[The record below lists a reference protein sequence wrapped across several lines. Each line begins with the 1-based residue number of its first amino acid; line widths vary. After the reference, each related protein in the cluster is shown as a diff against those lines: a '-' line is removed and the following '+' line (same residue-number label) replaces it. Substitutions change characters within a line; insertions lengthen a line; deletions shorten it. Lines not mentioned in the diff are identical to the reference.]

1 MAEPQTPSERAAA
14 DLEWPVLLDRIA
26 GRCRSAGAAA
36 RLRQLEPAPN
46 PEIARERAQLSAD
59 ALGLARQDQE
69 LPATDLGDTDQ
80 VIARLRRG
88 GVASGKEL
96 RGVVELLRS
105 AERLRQF
112 ARQHRDQYPVL
123 CARIGAGTAPAEL
136 LSELEAAIDDDGS
149 VSDRASPELR
159 AARQAEADL
168 RRELLRR
175 LTALMRRYA
184 DVLRD
189 QYYAERDGRYVLP
202 VRSDAHVRVHG
213 IVLGSSGSG
222 GTLYVEPSEITELG
236 NRLSIARAE
245 AEREEARVLQRLSA
259 LSAEHAASLA
269 EAFDASVEADV
280 LQALARFG
288 IDTESVVLFP
298 DAEPVASLGSMRHPL
313 LIGTVPHV
321 VPNDLELR
329 GGTALIVSGPNAGGK
344 TIALKALGLAATMAR
359 CGIPVP
365 CAPGSRIGW
374 FEPVLTDV
382 GDDQSVV
389 RSLSTFSAHVVN
401 LSAILAEAGKGS
413 LVLLDEL
420 AAGTDPEEGAALAL
434 AVLERLLDRGA
445 AIVVTTHYE
454 RLKEHA
460 HADPRFVNASVG
472 FDMATL
478 SPTFRL
484 WLGVPGPSSAL
495 AVAGRFGI
503 EPEVVA
509 RARSLLDERASGREQ
524 LLRDLHTERHALE
537 SARREAEVELQHQR
551 ELTRQLE
558 AEREHVRER
567 ERARLDR
574 EGRELL
580 AEVQR
585 ARSELRAV
593 TARLRQGDVAAK
605 EAQELGRRVDDAAR
619 LVAIGGKLAR
629 TSRPADP
636 GGVAASE
643 ADLRPGV
650 QVLLRSVGTT
660 ATVLEPPVRGQVRVL
675 AGGLKLLA
683 KVADLE
689 LARAGRSNAAPK
701 PERARSQK
709 LPMVSSREARRTTD
723 NTVDLRGE
731 RVDEGLEQVE
741 RFIDR
746 LLGENQSV
754 GFVLHGHGTGA
765 LKSAV
770 REHLA
775 SLPQIA
781 ESRPAERDEGGDAF
795 TVFFLRD

>member
-1 MAEPQTPSERAAA
+1 
-14 DLEWPVLLDRIA
+14 
-26 GRCRSAGAAA
+26 
-36 RLRQLEPAPN
+36 
-46 PEIARERAQLSAD
+46 
-59 ALGLARQDQE
+59 
-69 LPATDLGDTDQ
+69 
-80 VIARLRRG
+80 
-88 GVASGKEL
+88 
-96 RGVVELLRS
+96 
-105 AERLRQF
+105 
-112 ARQHRDQYPVL
+112 
-123 CARIGAGTAPAEL
+123 
-136 LSELEAAIDDDGS
+136 
-149 VSDRASPELR
+149 
-159 AARQAEADL
+159 
-168 RRELLRR
+168 
-175 LTALMRRYA
+175 
-184 DVLRD
+184 
-189 QYYAERDGRYVLP
+189 
-202 VRSDAHVRVHG
+202 
-213 IVLGSSGSG
+213 
-222 GTLYVEPSEITELG
+222 
-236 NRLSIARAE
+236 
-245 AEREEARVLQRLSA
+245 
-259 LSAEHAASLA
+259 
-269 EAFDASVEADV
+269 
-280 LQALARFG
+280 
-288 IDTESVVLFP
+288 
-298 DAEPVASLGSMRHPL
+298 
-313 LIGTVPHV
+313 
-321 VPNDLELR
+321 ELR

-401 LSAILAEAGKGS
+401 LSAILAEAGKGC

-585 ARSELRAV
+585 ARSE
-593 TARLRQGDVAAK
+593 
-605 EAQELGRRVDDAAR
+605 
-619 LVAIGGKLAR
+619 
-629 TSRPADP
+629 
-636 GGVAASE
+636 
-643 ADLRPGV
+643 
-650 QVLLRSVGTT
+650 
-660 ATVLEPPVRGQVRVL
+660 
-675 AGGLKLLA
+675 
-683 KVADLE
+683 
-689 LARAGRSNAAPK
+689 
-701 PERARSQK
+701 
-709 LPMVSSREARRTTD
+709 
-723 NTVDLRGE
+723 
-731 RVDEGLEQVE
+731 
-741 RFIDR
+741 
-746 LLGENQSV
+746 
-754 GFVLHGHGTGA
+754 
-765 LKSAV
+765 
-770 REHLA
+770 
-775 SLPQIA
+775 
-781 ESRPAERDEGGDAF
+781 
-795 TVFFLRD
+795 